1 MSAKKKYFTINC
13 IHLVHNAC
21 QILSTFT
28 NQCHYLHLNS
38 VFIFLTLTPYISIL
52 FTAIPQYTIISLI
65 HWPPI
70 NPTHRLYL
78 RVTWT
83 SIPWVTWQAV
93 TGVEG
98 THCSSVLRQT
108 LANRALVYLSQG
120 GRYRTESCMALG

>member
-70 NPTHRLYL
+70 NRTPRLYP
-78 RVTWT
+78 R
-83 SIPWVTWQAV
+83 VTWQAV
-93 TGVEG
+93 TGVER
-98 THCSSVLRQT
+98 THCRVVLRQT